1 MPDTNGVL
9 RSSRHNSDEENRL
22 LTRPAAFGG
31 NDTGFPIQLS
41 RQSTHNSAS
50 GFSSSVASRSGSLPP
65 SRNEGDSQLR
75 YDDIHHTTYPNFIQ
89 PSTNIMQHQHTLSPQ
104 ALAFSKVQGVRSSKY
119 GHAGS
124 HASLNSLSEDFGNMK
139 VGKGNKALDTASR
152 ESQYGLHNM
161 SPYEYGQ
168 AAEAVSTNGAWEVEE
183 NNYDQ
188 SSEPFG
194 PNFVPAGVIPLH
206 AQHRHSAFN
215 TSAVHTPTSS
225 DNRQSQRS
233 PYYSQGGTP
242 PYGPKSRA
250 PSHSSFN
257 ENVPTG
263 QAMLLERKLRGLQQV
278 QQEQQGHMQPQPNP
292 MHFRSALPNNYDFL
306 PQSSLRMN
314 PIHNYY
320 PLAPVPSLLTH
331 VPRGPARG
339 RDLGQNTR
347 SALLEKFKSDSKPQ
361 KTWELK
367 DIYEHIIEFSGDQHG
382 SRFIQEKLQT
392 ANSDEKDLVFRE
404 ILPNSMQLMI
414 DVFGNYVIQKFF
426 EHGNQSQKKVL
437 ASQMKNHIQALSV
450 SMYGCRVVQKA
461 LEHVLVDQQAEMMR
475 ELHKN
480 IYDTITNQNG
490 NHVIQKAIERV
501 PAEHIQFIID
511 EVQGQV
517 LHLSKHQYG
526 CRVIQ
531 RMLEHCDKHTR
542 TALLQEL
549 HGCAHHLIENVYGN
563 YVTQHVIEH
572 GREEDRARIISLIIG
587 NLIWLSKHKFAS
599 NVVERAFKFG
609 TAEQHQQMIDI
620 LTMVNENGEGPL
632 QHLVRDMYGNYV
644 IQKALAVIKGPMREK
659 FVEVLRGQIA
669 IAKKYA
675 FGKQVLNVEKVLNA
689 TETLGLQPRSNNIPP
704 APIDTSH
711 STVPS
716 PPLLTGDAQS
726 PPSSSLP
733 STSTSSVVGAVNSRK
748 SSGSNDV
755 EVMTPSSAQQERFT
769 NKEIERCP

>member
-1 MPDTNGVL
+1 MFSPSVARPPETLTRCKDERHAVSNDLETMKGSGSLLSTSQSDNWDSRQRTPWQSLDNKSPSISKVGANRSGTSPNHFQNNSQPPPTSFLGASSDNSMYFSVIPSNQGISKIPGTLSKSDMPDTNGVL

-367 DIYEHIIEFSGDQHG
+367 
-382 SRFIQEKLQT
+382 
-392 ANSDEKDLVFRE
+392 
-404 ILPNSMQLMI
+404 
-414 DVFGNYVIQKFF
+414 
-426 EHGNQSQKKVL
+426 
-437 ASQMKNHIQALSV
+437 V
-450 SMYGCRVVQKA
+450 SA
-461 LEHVLVDQQAEMMR
+461 
-475 ELHKN
+475 
-480 IYDTITNQNG
+480 
-490 NHVIQKAIERV
+490 
-501 PAEHIQFIID
+501 
-511 EVQGQV
+511 
-517 LHLSKHQYG
+517 
-526 CRVIQ
+526 
-531 RMLEHCDKHTR
+531 
-542 TALLQEL
+542 
-549 HGCAHHLIENVYGN
+549 
-563 YVTQHVIEH
+563 
-572 GREEDRARIISLIIG
+572 G
-587 NLIWLSKHKFAS
+587 NL
-599 NVVERAFKFG
+599 G
-609 TAEQHQQMIDI
+609 
-620 LTMVNENGEGPL
+620 
-632 QHLVRDMYGNYV
+632 
-644 IQKALAVIKGPMREK
+644 
-659 FVEVLRGQIA
+659 
-669 IAKKYA
+669 
-675 FGKQVLNVEKVLNA
+675 
-689 TETLGLQPRSNNIPP
+689 
-704 APIDTSH
+704 
-711 STVPS
+711 
-716 PPLLTGDAQS
+716 
-726 PPSSSLP
+726 
-733 STSTSSVVGAVNSRK
+733 
-748 SSGSNDV
+748 
-755 EVMTPSSAQQERFT
+755 
-769 NKEIERCP
+769 